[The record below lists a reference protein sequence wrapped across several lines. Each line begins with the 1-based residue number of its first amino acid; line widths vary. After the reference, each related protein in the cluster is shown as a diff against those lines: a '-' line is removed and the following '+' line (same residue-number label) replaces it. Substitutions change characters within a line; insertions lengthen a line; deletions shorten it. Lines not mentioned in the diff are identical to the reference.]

1 METTYD
7 YILHYRNVICHKG
20 SHCTCKFLNVQSQS
34 WCSLEFVEITTSQF
48 NTELQPT
55 NQKTAK
61 ITHLTYGTVFIAK
74 LLLLND
80 ETKLQVESRTSK
92 KITFHTY
99 WEDEKL
105 AYFASPTTRTH
116 GYSWRIT
123 DFYLWPV
130 RRHLLCWHISAIRID
145 QSEPKQQ
152 PPLCQISDPASFIDI
167 PRFSL

>member
-1 METTYD
+1 MSQRIACTYK
-7 YILHYRNVICHKG
+7 I
-20 SHCTCKFLNVQSQS
+20 LNVQSQS
-34 WCSLEFVEITTSQF
+34 WSSLEFVEITTSQL
-48 NTELQPT
+48 NTELSPT

-61 ITHLTYGTVFIAK
+61 ITHRTYGYSCELST
-74 LLLLND
+74 D

-116 GYSWRIT
+116 GYSWRKT

-130 RRHLLCWHISAIRID
+130 RRHLLYWLISAFRID
-145 QSEPKQQ
+145 QSETKAACLFAKSATA
-152 PPLCQISDPASFIDI
+152 PLLLIYLVFHYKRRAHCYINLAGV
-167 PRFSL
+167 